1 MDTNIGIY
9 SKNRFRSISA
19 EYVEECMKLTEA
31 PEVTDAPEQIIT
43 NEAPEVTDTPENEI
57 TMEADENIPQD
68 YFSDVLEAEEFN
80 NIMETS
86 VQLLEHRGEVNE
98 QMFEID
104 RQITES
110 TDTETSVINQS
121 KNDYFIENIIKH
133 IDATKAAINQ
143 MGLRFYNE
151 ATGLANVDQEV
162 FTKYAKRI
170 AKHQYTTENFA
181 GIENFCA
188 MNTEKSDM
196 LDDLYDIDEVFDA
209 VDRANTDIE
218 FAEAGLELG
227 VAIQKF
233 NKALEDIKE
242 ANNERISKICATTEN
257 WIPSENDKVIL
268 SRFAK
273 DAGAVSRQAALEFTQ
288 KVVNDL
294 EDIKIN
300 TIATLENVTDYNKAG
315 AIFTVNTYAMA
326 FISEAFNNV
335 YDLCVREYANNRKAV
350 IICGQLL
357 NESLED
363 QKLTNSIISESSD
376 AYVYSKFDK

>member
-9 SKNRFRSISA
+9 SKNRLRSISA

-31 PEVTDAPEQIIT
+31 PEVTDAPEQEIT
-43 NEAPEVTDTPENEI
+43 NEAPEVTEAPEEI
-57 TMEADENIPQD
+57 TTEAEENIPQD
-68 YFSDVLEAEEFN
+68 YFSDILEAEEFN

-98 QMFEID
+98 QVFEIN
-104 RQITES
+104 RQITEA
-110 TDTETSVINQS
+110 TDEEATVIGES
-121 KNDYFIENIIKH
+121 KNEYFIENTIKH

-151 ATGLANVDQEV
+151 ASGLANVDQEV

-170 AKHQYTTENFA
+170 AKHEFTNENFA

-188 MNTEKSDM
+188 MNEEKSDM
-196 LDDLYDIDEVFDA
+196 LDNLYDIDEVFDA
-209 VDRANTDIE
+209 VDKANTDIE
-218 FAEAGLELG
+218 FAEDAVMAGIA
-227 VAIQKF
+227 VQQF

-257 WIPSENDKVIL
+257 WIPSENDKAIL
-268 SRFAK
+268 ARFAK

-300 TIATLENVTDYNKAG
+300 TVTTLENVTDHTKAN

-326 FISEAFNNV
+326 FVAEAFNNV
-335 YDLCVREYANNRKAV
+335 YDLCAREYANNRKAV

>member
-9 SKNRFRSISA
+9 SKNRLRSISA

-31 PEVTDAPEQIIT
+31 PEVTDAPEQEIT
-43 NEAPEVTDTPENEI
+43 NEAPEVTEAPEEI
-57 TMEADENIPQD
+57 TTEAEENIPQD
-68 YFSDVLEAEEFN
+68 YFSDILEAEEFN

-98 QMFEID
+98 QVFEIN
-104 RQITES
+104 RQITEA
-110 TDTETSVINQS
+110 TDAEADVINMS
-121 KNDYFIENIIKH
+121 KNDFFIENTIKH

-151 ATGLANVDQEV
+151 ASGLANVDQEV

-170 AKHQYTTENFA
+170 AKHEFTNENFA

-188 MNTEKSDM
+188 MNEEKSDM

-209 VDRANTDIE
+209 VDKANTDIE
-218 FAEAGLELG
+218 FAEDAIMVGI
-227 VAIQKF
+227 AIQQF
-233 NKALEDIKE
+233 TKALDDIKE

-300 TIATLENVTDYNKAG
+300 TVTTLENVTDYNKAG

-326 FISEAFNNV
+326 FVAEAFNNV
-335 YDLCVREYANNRKAV
+335 YDLCAREYANNRKAV

-357 NESLED
+357 NESLDD